1 MDLWTT
7 VNKSVNILLSVRRG
21 FYFQTKVC
29 VDKHNSSCISDVY
42 AIGYFL
48 LSQLCHSFKPE

>member
-21 FYFQTKVC
+21 FYFQMKVC
-29 VDKHNSSCISDVY
+29 VDKPNSSCISDVY
-42 AIGYFL
+42 AIEDFS
-48 LSQLCHSFKPE
+48 LSQLCHSFKP